1 MMPRRTNRI
10 EISLFPF
17 LSVLCAVIGV
27 LVLFIVLVLSTRVV
41 VQEEYFQR
49 REEHTRQPRVGR
61 PDAMEE
67 GIDAA
72 TFETLQEEL
81 ERLSDQLKARQR
93 ERDELTETLRGL
105 EDLIETRKTELL
117 LPRGH
122 LRPQEFDRPEP
133 VAVVPD
139 ADYEVS
145 LRPNLIEVSVDGYT
159 LHPSRAHFPPFEVD
173 ESSEPGA
180 GANPCSEMA
189 AYLQETDRRRAREYL
204 VLLVHPNGVEGFFA
218 LRSYLA
224 REHPD
229 LNLGWEPFSRQ
240 WILASESEP

>member
-1 MMPRRTNRI
+1 MPRRTNRI

-49 REEHTRQPRVGR
+49 REEHSRQPRLGR
-61 PDAMEE
+61 PEALEE

-72 TFETLQEEL
+72 TYETLREEL
-81 ERLSDQLKARQR
+81 ERLSDQLEARQR
-93 ERDELTETLRGL
+93 DRDELTRTLRSL

-133 VAVVPD
+133 VAVIPD
-139 ADYEVS
+139 TDFEVT
-145 LRPNLIEVSVDGYT
+145 LRPNLVEVSVDGYT
-159 LHPSRAHFPPFEVD
+159 LHPSREHFPPFEAE
-173 ESSEPGA
+173 ESSGSRA
-180 GANPCSEMA
+180 RTRPCREMA
-189 AYLQETDRRRAREYL
+189 GFLREKNRRRAQEYL
-204 VLLVHPNGVEGFFA
+204 VLLVHPNGVEAFVD

-224 REHPD
+224 QEFPD

-240 WILASESEP
+240 WLLTSESEP